1 VSTPLPD
8 QVDVAEFDVL
18 SDRVGDL
25 ARDLRVLRA
34 EVRDV
39 RRAIPPRVRVERC
52 DGMCPGDDCRACQAT
67 ADLTTRVRALE
78 RQRERRRPA
87 GAVRAG
93 RRPTH
98 HLKARTP

>member
-1 VSTPLPD
+1 VNIPVPD

-18 SDRVGDL
+18 SDRVHDL
-25 ARDLRVLRA
+25 WLQVKVLDASLR
-34 EVRDV
+34 EV

-52 DGMCPGDDCRACQAT
+52 DGLCAGDDCRACQAT
-67 ADLTTRVRALE
+67 ADLATRVTALE
-78 RQRERRRPA
+78 RRTRRRPA